1 MSTYLSGVPTAVAD
15 PRAFSLITALKGG
28 SFARTAARWCVHLL
42 VRLVIAVTCSSPAA
56 AFDAAHV
63 LHAADVMLRHSH
75 SLAIRRQEARS
86 NSQPVTT
93 GCALRGKS
101 WLTAQTKGHFNHT
114 RQRSSEDND

>member
-1 MSTYLSGVPTAVAD
+1 MSTYSSGLPAAAAD
-15 PRAFSLITALKGG
+15 PRAFCFITALKGG
-28 SFARTAARWCVHLL
+28 SFARTAVRWSVHLL

-63 LHAADVMLRHSH
+63 PHAADVMLRHSH

-93 GCALRGKS
+93 GCALRGNS
-101 WLTAQTKGHFNHT
+101 GLGAQQEGAFQPNETEELG
-114 RQRSSEDND
+114 RQ